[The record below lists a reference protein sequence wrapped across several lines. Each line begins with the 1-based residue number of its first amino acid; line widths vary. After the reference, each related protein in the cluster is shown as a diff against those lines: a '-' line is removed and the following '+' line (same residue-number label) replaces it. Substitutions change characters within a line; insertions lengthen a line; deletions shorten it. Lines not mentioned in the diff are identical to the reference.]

1 MAVGMRPS
9 ALLTKQAGA
18 SLRRSAWLAACAKLV
33 TAGVPVCLCANL
45 DVIDMLNGA
54 LTDLPGVAFSVSRVQ
69 AAAASAAAAAAAA
82 YGRGLPCWP
91 ATAAAR
97 LAARAVANQ
106 AAAE

>member
-1 MAVGMRPS
+1 MRPS

-33 TAGVPVCLCANL
+33 TTAGVPVCLCANL

-69 AAAASAAAAAAAA
+69 AAAASAAAGAAAA